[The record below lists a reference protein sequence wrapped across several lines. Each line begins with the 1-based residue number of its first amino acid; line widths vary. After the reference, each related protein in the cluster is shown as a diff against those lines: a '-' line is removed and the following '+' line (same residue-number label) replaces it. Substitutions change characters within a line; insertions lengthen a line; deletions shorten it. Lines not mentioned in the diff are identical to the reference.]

1 MQLIL
6 IELAVFVA
14 LLLRVCR
21 CIIRLSR
28 LVWAAPA
35 TLRASSELEPEPSS
49 WPSKSKPRES
59 AMAPRFPT
67 LRRRR
72 CDTMP
77 LPTPAPL
84 SLQ

>member
-35 TLRASSELEPEPSS
+35 TLARARSQQHAHA
-49 WPSKSKPRES
+49 WARHG
-59 AMAPRFPT
+59 
-67 LRRRR
+67 
-72 CDTMP
+72 
-77 LPTPAPL
+77 
-84 SLQ
+84 